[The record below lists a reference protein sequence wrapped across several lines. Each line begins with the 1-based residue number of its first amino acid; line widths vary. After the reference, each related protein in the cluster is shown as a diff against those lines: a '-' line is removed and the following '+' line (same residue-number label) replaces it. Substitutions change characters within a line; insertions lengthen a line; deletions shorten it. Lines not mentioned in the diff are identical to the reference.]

1 MSTADR
7 LLPHLRRFTDP
18 ETVNE
23 TADAL
28 HLPKTTVAGALYR
41 LEEQGR
47 ATGRVRRLG
56 VAFDGPRAWALASDE
71 TRGATT

>member
-7 LLPHLRRFTDP
+7 ILAHLRRFTDP

-23 TADAL
+23 IADAL
-28 HLPKTTVAGALYR
+28 HLPKSTVASALYR
-41 LEEQGR
+41 LEEQGP
-47 ATGRVRRLG
+47 VRRLS
-56 VAFDGPRAWALASDE
+56 VAFDGSRAWALASDE